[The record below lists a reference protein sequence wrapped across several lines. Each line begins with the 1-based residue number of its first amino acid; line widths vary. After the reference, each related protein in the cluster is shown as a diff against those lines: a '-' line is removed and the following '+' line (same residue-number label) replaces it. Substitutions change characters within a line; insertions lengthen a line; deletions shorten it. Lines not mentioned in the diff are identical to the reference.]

1 MRTTQMYFNLFGI
14 KAVIWKKAYRPKY
27 FINGSKEPQ
36 KDHDNI
42 GYHVVAPLLV
52 KIITLNFAA
61 AITLFPFVFYRSKFY
76 IKRDEMRRYES
87 IHIAQQIELLVIGFY
102 ILYLFFYLQNRFRK
116 MNHKTAYREIPFEIE
131 TRSYENAYGYLEVR
145 KKYAWTKYV

>member
-1 MRTTQMYFNLFGI
+1 
-14 KAVIWKKAYRPKY
+14 
-27 FINGSKEPQ
+27 
-36 KDHDNI
+36 
-42 GYHVVAPLLV
+42 
-52 KIITLNFAA
+52 
-61 AITLFPFVFYRSKFY
+61 
-76 IKRDEMRRYES
+76 MRRHGS

-131 TRSYENAYGYLEVR
+131 TRSYENAYGYLEFR